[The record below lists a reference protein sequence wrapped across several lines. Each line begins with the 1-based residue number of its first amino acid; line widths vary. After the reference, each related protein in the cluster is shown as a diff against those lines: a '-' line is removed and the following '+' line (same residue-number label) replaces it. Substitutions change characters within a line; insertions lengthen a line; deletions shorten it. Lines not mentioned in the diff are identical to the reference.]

1 MSSHDPPPSRE
12 QIAHDMSEI
21 IRREHDI
28 HGTSQTTSDGL
39 NKALSRMSAFVLMST
54 PADEKIPYQYKLENQ
69 SLFEVNQ
76 VIISSALDKVDTV
89 LNDLKTKMYQL
100 EKNQRQIM
108 MPNMSEPVPVQSP
121 SEPKEKK
128 SVFPS
133 FRTPKPIPPNPNDPF
148 QSSLEQQRKTLKLI
162 DDWNLFVEWQS
173 EGVEYWEDFSRIAY
187 DDYLSTHR
195 TMFRKDVEPN
205 LMRIY
210 SQGLNLVLMQE
221 KVLATQYGG
230 AMMKEIYTTRN
241 DFPQG

>member
-1 MSSHDPPPSRE
+1 MSHEPPPSRE
-12 QIAHDMSEI
+12 QIAYDMSEI

-28 HGTSQTTSDGL
+28 HGTRQITSDGL
-39 NKALSRMSAFVLMST
+39 NSALGAMAKFVLMPT
-54 PADEKIPYQYKLENQ
+54 PASEKIPYQYQLENQ
-69 SLFEVNQ
+69 PVFETNQ
-76 VIISSALDKVDTV
+76 IIISSALDKVDTV

-100 EKNQRQIM
+100 ERNQRQIM
-108 MPNMSEPVPVQSP
+108 MPNMSEPVPVQSL
-121 SEPKEKK
+121 EPKERK

-133 FRTPKPIPPNPNDPF
+133 FRTPKPVPPNPNDPF

-162 DDWNLFVEWQS
+162 DDWNLFVEWQN

-221 KVLATQYGG
+221 KILATQYGSS
-230 AMMKEIYTTRN
+230 MMKEIFSVRN
-241 DFPQG
+241 DFNPSG